1 MVWLLLGWEHG
12 VGKRGRGK
20 QLKWELS
27 VGQIWPI
34 TGKWSLCG
42 PGGMKMAGAGPA
54 ELSGQQE
61 GLSLSL
67 EKRHSHHHQRP

>member
-27 VGQIWPI
+27 VGRSDLACNGEMESVW
-34 TGKWSLCG
+34 
-42 PGGMKMAGAGPA
+42 AGRDEDGR
-54 ELSGQQE
+54 S
-61 GLSLSL
+61 
-67 EKRHSHHHQRP
+67 RPCRA